1 MNVLSLFDGMSCGQ
15 IALDQLGVKVD
26 NYYASEIDKY
36 AIKVTQKNYPNT
48 KQIGSVTEVKGK
60 DLPKIDLII
69 CGSPCQGFSFAG
81 KQLNFNDPRSA
92 LFFQFVRLLREC
104 KPKYFLLENVR
115 MKKEYQEIISEHLGV
130 EPVMINSALVSAQ
143 NRVRLYWTNIP
154 GIEQPEDKGI
164 VLKDI
169 LEDFYEN
176 PVIDQLPRGANKGG
190 ITASSLKKGKTPSL
204 TTSSWQHNNHLYE
217 LKEFN
222 KDSTCHHAATA
233 TDIKGNESMVD
244 RTKSYCLDANYFKGG
259 NLKSYFEK
267 HRRQLVFLKDG
278 LCHVGDADLKGNDSI
293 KRVYA
298 SSAKSPTLTTMGGGH
313 REPKVLCGRI
323 VGRKINPN
331 TGKRDDYNPDLKA
344 EQRLEPRLDEKSGTL
359 TTVQKDNVLIVPEA
373 TKKGFTEIQDG
384 DCFDATYIN
393 SKTRRGR
400 NMKYK
405 SNCLTATNYDY
416 MKYEHPTYRKLTPL
430 ECERLQTVPDGYTSG
445 VSNTQRYKLLGNG
458 FTVDVIK
465 HILQE
470 MIQ

>member
-115 MKKEYQEIISEHLGV
+115 MKKEYQEIISEYLGV

-143 NRVRLYWTNIP
+143 NRVRLYWTNIA
-154 GIEQPEDKGI
+154 GIEQPKDKGI
-164 VLKDI
+164 VLKNI
-169 LEDFYEN
+169 LEDVVNDEYN
-176 PVIDQLPRGANKGG
+176 AGQHLLDGYKGGDQLNPNYKSQANTIHRDK
-190 ITASSLKKGKTPSL
+190 
-204 TTSSWQHNNHLYE
+204 
-217 LKEFN
+217 
-222 KDSTCHHAATA
+222 TA
-233 TDIKGNESMVD
+233 TLCAGTHGYSNGYV
-244 RTKSYCLDANYFKGG
+244 
-259 NLKSYFEK
+259 EK
-267 HRRQLVFLKDG
+267 PY
-278 LCHVGDADLKGNDSI
+278 S
-293 KRVYA
+293 
-298 SSAKSPTLTTMGGGH
+298 H

-359 TTVQKDNVLIVPEA
+359 TTVQKDNVVI
-373 TKKGFTEIQDG
+373 T
-384 DCFDATYIN
+384 
-393 SKTRRGR
+393 
-400 NMKYK
+400 
-405 SNCLTATNYDY
+405 
-416 MKYEHPTYRKLTPL
+416 HPTYRKLTPL